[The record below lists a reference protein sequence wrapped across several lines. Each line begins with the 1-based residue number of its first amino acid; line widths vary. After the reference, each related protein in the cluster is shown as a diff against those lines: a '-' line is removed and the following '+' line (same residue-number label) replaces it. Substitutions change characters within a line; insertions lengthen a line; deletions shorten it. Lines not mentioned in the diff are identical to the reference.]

1 MSDVLTD
8 SFIREKRLELIEEIK
23 KAVKYYEDNNKI
35 MALIP
40 YDLIGICINVDDC
53 DV

>member
-1 MSDVLTD
+1 MNDKFTD
-8 SFIREKRLELIEEIK
+8 SFIKEKRLELIEKIK
-23 KAVKYYEDNNKI
+23 EVAKDYEDKNKI
-35 MALIP
+35 LALIP